1 MSCAN
6 TNKKTSTTSGFNLN
20 SISGVL
26 NIILTAFAIPD
37 KPVAPLPPPLIL
49 IGSKLRPGM
58 SSSAIKSR
66 IIARQSEAGLPVGNV
81 FADGPNTHEAMISI
95 ITDEFVNSIQTEA
108 VVNVVLPP
116 GISVSTVGVAAGVPV
131 VSQGATTGMAVGN
144 GIIR

>member
-1 MSCAN
+1 MSCKN
-6 TNKKTSTTSGFNLN
+6 KNKKTASSSGFNLN

-26 NIILTAFAIPD
+26 NLILTAFAIPD
-37 KPVAPLPPPLIL
+37 KPVSALPPPLIL
-49 IGSKLRPGM
+49 LGSKLRPGL

-66 IIARQSEAGLPVGNV
+66 IIARQSEAGLPVGDV
-81 FADGPNTHEAMISI
+81 FADGPNTNEAMISI
-95 ITDEFVNSIQTEA
+95 ISDEFVNAMQTEA

-131 VSQGATTGMAVGN
+131 LSQGATTGMAVGN